1 METLLKEYKQQS
13 QSSQEDKKL
22 IDILQKKVQTLE
34 LEGKNNISE
43 AQIERSRLIALNE
56 ALEKEN

>member
-43 AQIERSRLIALNE
+43 AQIERSRLIA
-56 ALEKEN
+56 